1 MPWGRKM
8 KNVVDFEKV
17 VLWVVILVRV
27 GILAAIV
34 WFGINEYKK
43 WKNKQPHD
51 EKDDNNIQN
60 PN

>member
-1 MPWGRKM
+1 M

-27 GILAAIV
+27 GILTAIV

-43 WKNKQPHD
+43 WKHKQPED
-51 EKDDNNIQN
+51 EVKDNDNN
-60 PN
+60 P